1 MTNINYKN
9 EFAKTANEH
18 MYIGMFNETTMENE
32 GGPLI
37 IDSSEGIYLNSYEN
51 TKYID
56 GISGM
61 YFRNVGHGREEIAK
75 AIEKDNPKMPID
87 KKMTIATATAKS
99 VA

>member
-1 MTNINYKN
+1 MTNLNYKN

-37 IDSSEGIYLNSYEN
+37 IESSNGIYLNSYEN

-75 AIEKDNPKMPID
+75 AIYDLSLIH
-87 KKMTIATATAKS
+87 I
-99 VA
+99 